1 MSVEV
6 SIPRHVA
13 IIMDGNGR
21 WAERQ
26 GLARVRG
33 HECGVERVR
42 ELVRYCGEA
51 GVQAVT
57 LYGFSTENWSRP
69 EEEVEFL
76 MTLLQRYL
84 YDELDEL
91 QEQGVCLRAIGE
103 LGRLSAPVQQALEHV
118 RQATQGS
125 NKLTLCLALSY
136 GSRLELVAAA
146 RALAEKAAKGEVS
159 PLDITESSFDEA
171 LYTEGLPPLDL
182 VIRTGGEMRLSNFL
196 LWQSAYAEL
205 YFTDVMWPD
214 FDVPCLE
221 GAFEDFAKRQR
232 RFGKTG
238 GQLGVHS

>member
-1 MSVEV
+1 MSVEA

-33 HECGVERVR
+33 HERGVERVR

-84 YDELDEL
+84 YDELAEL

-103 LGRLSAPVQQALEHV
+103 LGRLSTPVQRALEHV
-118 RQATQGS
+118 RQATQGA

-146 RALAEKAAKGEVS
+146 RALAEKAAKGEVA
-159 PLDITESSFDEA
+159 PMDITESIFDEA

-205 YFTDVMWPD
+205 YFSDVMWPD

-221 GAFEDFAKRQR
+221 SAFEDFAKRQR

-238 GQLGVHS
+238 GQVRVHS

>member
-1 MSVEV
+1 MAVEA

-21 WAERQ
+21 WAQRQ
-26 GLARVRG
+26 GLERVRG
-33 HECGVERVR
+33 HERGVQRVR

-76 MTLLQRYL
+76 MTLLQQYL
-84 YDELDEL
+84 YNEVEELR
-91 QEQGVCLRAIGE
+91 EQGVRLRAIGE
-103 LGRLSAPVQQALEHV
+103 LNRLSAPVQQALEYV
-118 RQATQGS
+118 RTQTQS
-125 NKLTLCLALSY
+125 AQNLTLCLALSY

-146 RALAEKAAKGEVS
+146 RALAEKAVQGLVAPME
-159 PLDITESSFDEA
+159 ITESIFDGA
-171 LYTEGLPPLDL
+171 LYTDGLPPLDL

-205 YFTDVMWPD
+205 YFTDIMWPD
-214 FDVPCLE
+214 FSAACLE
-221 GAFEDFAKRQR
+221 EAFQSFAQRQR
-232 RFGKTG
+232 RFGKTS
-238 GQLGVHS
+238 GQIEMHS